1 MSSNKELVKDL
12 REAQEQVAQLQAV
25 LDAAKPFVTAKWL
38 DEISPAER
46 RALEQAI
53 KESEHEDS

>member
-1 MSSNKELVKDL
+1 MSKEL
-12 REAQEQVAQLQAV
+12 QVEVMAKHIAKLQAV